1 MLNYLRTTYQLT
13 GYGKDWQRKHT
24 NIIQQITFF
33 HPPFSVFFKYV
44 HNTTWMILT
53 LLISVYMSQN
63 IHHREY
69 YQWQDQC
76 KKSARKTEMKA
87 PYCTTVHHPALGA
100 LVSLAGSSRMILPE
114 AGKLLVSNIS
124 KPPGDQKVARI
135 ARKNS
140 SGHMEN
146 NMAENWG
153 KRLLARTISVL

>member
-1 MLNYLRTTYQLT
+1 MGLIILQVVKLPTNHLPTYGIRERLAT
-13 GYGKDWQRKHT
+13 ETYKYHSA
-24 NIIQQITFF
+24 NNFF

-87 PYCTTVHHPALGA
+87 PYCTTVHHPAFGA

-114 AGKLLVSNIS
+114 ADGC
-124 KPPGDQKVARI
+124 
-135 ARKNS
+135 
-140 SGHMEN
+140 
-146 NMAENWG
+146 
-153 KRLLARTISVL
+153 